1 MRKNTFFSQAL
12 RSGSLKKEYQIIW
25 RFFYNNILAYLFLYI
40 QNVLIN
46 RYMPTEYLGPFS
58 YNQSLLILFT
68 SVYSI
73 EVYSVYLRYIGY
85 CNEKELL
92 KVSRKI
98 LSIASLLF
106 LLTTLIYFKSAY
118 YIVFFGY
125 MWMRERLYF
134 FRSKMD
140 INTYGRIK
148 MLQYFL
154 SICFLIILILTG
166 NINHETLLAGIGT
179 SYLILSIV
187 YNFNNKSKKAAI
199 SEDLPIVSEKE
210 IIKYALPLSFNAIV
224 VWVLGAADQMLIDKY
239 LDVFTLTYYSVG
251 FRIINVI
258 RIGIGVIMEYWPR
271 FYFER
276 MEKRDYNAI
285 KFMYMIFMVIVA
297 ILCIGMIIFSE
308 QLYWLMGASQYSHMR
323 WMYCILA
330 LSEMFRLWGAIN
342 MTFQSYI
349 KNNTINV
356 ICLSVLGGAKLF
368 VNWLNIENKGVLIL
382 LNTTLLC
389 YLIYFLSSIYFGC
402 FKERQ
407 YKYNRTRKHL

>member
-1 MRKNTFFSQAL
+1 MRKATFFPKAL
-12 RSGSLKKEYQIIW
+12 KGESLKKEYQIIW
-25 RFFYNNILAYLFLYI
+25 RFFYNNIFAYIFLYI

-46 RYMPTEYLGPFS
+46 RYMPTEYLGSFS

-98 LSIASLLF
+98 LFIASLLF
-106 LLTTLIYFKSAY
+106 CITAILYFKSVY
-118 YIVFFGY
+118 YIWFLGY

-148 MLQYFL
+148 LLQYFI

-166 NINHETLLAGIGT
+166 NINHKTLLAGIGI
-179 SYLILSIV
+179 SYLILSFL
-187 YNFNNKSKKAAI
+187 YNFNGKSKNADV
-199 SEDLPIVSEKE
+199 SDDLPIVSEKE
-210 IIKYALPLSFNAIV
+210 IIKYALPLSFNAIM

-239 LDVFTLTYYSVG
+239 LDALTLTYYSVG

-276 MEKRDYNAI
+276 MENHDYNAI
-285 KFMYMIFMVIVA
+285 KFMYMIFMAIVA
-297 ILCIGMIIFSE
+297 ILCIGTIIFSE

-323 WMYCILA
+323 WMYCVLA

-349 KNNTINV
+349 KNNSINV
-356 ICLSVLGGAKLF
+356 ICLSFLGGVKLF
-368 VNWLNIENKGVLIL
+368 INWMNIENKGVFIL
-382 LNTTLLC
+382 LNSTCLC
-389 YLIYFLSSIYFGC
+389 YLIYFFCSIYFGC

-407 YKYNRTRKHL
+407 FKWNYTHKHL